1 MRSVA
6 GGIDGIGAVFDDGSL
21 VADAGLLLA
30 GTVMSR
36 LGLEALIDDTVRP
49 GGSAGSGAGRK
60 VLSLVASMLVGGRC
74 IDDVQRLRSGS
85 AAAVLP
91 FAVVAPSTAGSF
103 LRSFTFGHV
112 RQLDKAAELGLRR
125 AWSVG
130 AAPDVA
136 EMTLDLDSTV
146 CEVCGKAKHGAAYGH
161 TKVLGYHPLVAVR
174 SDTGEVLHS
183 RMRSGSS
190 QRGNVHFARETLARL
205 RRLGAHAAV
214 TVRADAGFFSYD
226 MIAAI
231 GAHGAS
237 YSITIPQN
245 AKVKAATEA
254 IDDDAW
260 QAIAYTRGARAQ
272 VAESTITAGRRGDK
286 LRGDDGAP
294 AKLRLIV
301 RRTRLLGAQGELWP
315 NWRHHCFV
323 TDRHDLDTCAA
334 DTYHRAHATVEL
346 AIRDLKESAGLS
358 RCPSGR
364 FFANGAWLACCVL
377 AHNLARW
384 TARLGRAHPTR
395 QLTVAATIR
404 NRLLTVPGRLVNHSD
419 ATDCACRHNWPAAQ
433 LAMGKHLHHRPGT
446 HPQPAPTHLSR
457 PQRPAQRSRTP
468 PATNRTSPALQS
480 CTPQNAPARTHAPAQ
495 RPPDPKPSIPQTR
508 PWIQAQRTP
517 TASEPS
523 PPNSSSRHSRARLI
537 ACPPDR
543 WLSADR
549 LGLVDLCPVALPG
562 LGASDA
568 ENLAD
573 PVPCRTV
580 GTGGSHGFNDSTL
593 AVALHPDVPPQDE
606 LADRDLLGL
615 RPVVGLTPASDRV
628 PVPARPCVV
637 DEFSNCLRHGT
648 HLKCLARA
656 GIA

>member
-1 MRSVA
+1 MSSVA
-6 GGIDGIGAVFDDGSL
+6 GGIDGLEAVFDDGSL
-21 VADAGLLLA
+21 VADGGLLLA
-30 GTVMSR
+30 GTVMHR
-36 LGLEALIDDTVRP
+36 LGLEALIDEVVRP

-112 RQLDKAAELGLRR
+112 RQLDKAAELGLVR

-130 AAPDVA
+130 AAPSVA
-136 EMTLDLDSTV
+136 EMTVDLDSTV

-205 RRLGAHAAV
+205 RRLAAAVTVTVTV

-231 GAHGAS
+231 GAHEAS

-245 AKVKAATEA
+245 AKVKAAIAA
-254 IDDDAW
+254 IDDDDWAS
-260 QAIAYTRGARAQ
+260 IGYTRGGEAQ

-286 LRGDDGAP
+286 LRGDDGEP

-315 NWRHHCFV
+315 NWRYHCFV
-323 TDRHDLDTCAA
+323 TDRADLDTKAA
-334 DTYHRAHATVEL
+334 DAYHRGHATVEL

-384 TARLGRAHPTR
+384 TARLGRALPTA

-404 NRLLTVPGRLVNHSD
+404 NRLLTVPGRLVNHSG
-419 ATDCACRHNWPAAQ
+419 RHKLRLPLNWPWQNTFTTALGHIRNLPQ
-433 LAMGKHLHHRPGT
+433 L
-446 HPQPAPTHLSR
+446 
-457 PQRPAQRSRTP
+457 
-468 PATNRTSPALQS
+468 
-480 CTPQNAPARTHAPAQ
+480 
-495 RPPDPKPSIPQTR
+495 I
-508 PWIQAQRTP
+508 
-517 TASEPS
+517 
-523 PPNSSSRHSRARLI
+523 
-537 ACPPDR
+537 
-543 WLSADR
+543 
-549 LGLVDLCPVALPG
+549 
-562 LGASDA
+562 
-568 ENLAD
+568 
-573 PVPCRTV
+573 
-580 GTGGSHGFNDSTL
+580 
-593 AVALHPDVPPQDE
+593 
-606 LADRDLLGL
+606 
-615 RPVVGLTPASDRV
+615 
-628 PVPARPCVV
+628 
-637 DEFSNCLRHGT
+637 
-648 HLKCLARA
+648 
-656 GIA
+656 

>member
-1 MRSVA
+1 MRSVS
-6 GGIDGIGAVFDDGSL
+6 GGIDGLEAVFDDGSL

-60 VLSLVASMLVGGRC
+60 VLSLVASMLVGGCC

-112 RQLDKAAELGLRR
+112 RQLDKAAELGLVR

-237 YSITIPQN
+237 YSITIPHN
-245 AKVKAATEA
+245 AKVKAAIAA
-254 IDDDAW
+254 IDDDWAP
-260 QAIAYTRGARAQ
+260 IAYTRGGEAQ

-286 LRGDDGAP
+286 LRGRDGAP

-301 RRTRLLGAQGELWP
+301 RRTRLLGAQRELWP
-315 NWRHHCFV
+315 NWRYHCFV

-404 NRLLTVPGRLVNHSD
+404 NRLLTVPGRLVNHSGRRKLRLPKHWPW
-419 ATDCACRHNWPAAQ
+419 ATAFTAALGHIRNLPQ
-433 LAMGKHLHHRPGT
+433 L
-446 HPQPAPTHLSR
+446 
-457 PQRPAQRSRTP
+457 
-468 PATNRTSPALQS
+468 
-480 CTPQNAPARTHAPAQ
+480 
-495 RPPDPKPSIPQTR
+495 I
-508 PWIQAQRTP
+508 
-517 TASEPS
+517 
-523 PPNSSSRHSRARLI
+523 
-537 ACPPDR
+537 
-543 WLSADR
+543 
-549 LGLVDLCPVALPG
+549 
-562 LGASDA
+562 
-568 ENLAD
+568 
-573 PVPCRTV
+573 
-580 GTGGSHGFNDSTL
+580 
-593 AVALHPDVPPQDE
+593 
-606 LADRDLLGL
+606 
-615 RPVVGLTPASDRV
+615 
-628 PVPARPCVV
+628 
-637 DEFSNCLRHGT
+637 
-648 HLKCLARA
+648 
-656 GIA
+656 